1 MESKNGRLSWFVNRT
16 PLFYCTISIVVLLF
30 FSASA
35 ILSTTT
41 ETTPRHVDAVF
52 SLNTVLAF
60 VCLADRIQCQM
71 ITSAEAD
78 TYMKQE
84 SENVFQ
90 KIFQKI
96 FGNNEVIMSK
106 SSPESEVSRTSMV
119 DRRTRRRLLGG
130 PGSWP
135 PRCMSKCGRC
145 SPCKPIHVP
154 VPPGTPVTT
163 EYYPEAWR
171 CKCGNRLFMP

>member
-16 PLFYCTISIVVLLF
+16 PLFYCTISIVALLF

-41 ETTPRHVDAVF
+41 ETTPRH
-52 SLNTVLAF
+52 
-60 VCLADRIQCQM
+60 DRIRCQM
-71 ITSAEAD
+71 ITSAKAD

-90 KIFQKI
+90 KIL
-96 FGNNEVIMSK
+96 GNNEMIMSK
-106 SSPESEVSRTSMV
+106 SSPESEVPRRSMV

-145 SPCKPIHVP
+145 SPCKPVHVP